1 MKRLLTAFVLASIS
15 PNSAFA
21 EDLMEIYRLAMQ
33 NDPDF
38 KISAYNRSSAEEIK
52 SQSIAQ
58 MLPNIGV
65 SATGNRNRSKS
76 EKQGFSISGTGL
88 QHYWDS
94 ALTVSLKQPIFNWG
108 HWVQLDQS
116 DNKIAQAE
124 ALLQAKQQDLIART
138 TSAYFKILAAEDNLE
153 FANAEKKAIGKQL
166 EQAKQ
171 RFEVGI
177 IAITDVYEAQ
187 AAFDRV
193 LASTIEAENL
203 LDNSKE
209 ALREIIGNQ
218 PVDLKKLAPEVPLS
232 PPMPEDI
239 ASWAES
245 AESNN
250 FSIVAQLN
258 QAEYIRK
265 NVELQQSRHLPTLDL
280 VAQYRQQD
288 NGNMVGFRGDAESYG
303 LQFNLPLFEGGG
315 TISRTRQA
323 QHEYEI
329 AKEEL
334 TRLKRSVTREV
345 KDAFRGIQA
354 SIKQVQALKTTTESG
369 ELAVKAAEA
378 GLEVGTRTMVDV
390 LTIQRN
396 LYKAKSDYARSRYD
410 YLLNGIKLKLAAGSL
425 NDEDLQQ
432 INQYLLN

>member
-1 MKRLLTAFVLASIS
+1 MMRLLATLWLAAIS
-15 PNSAFA
+15 LNSAFA
-21 EDLMEIYRLAMQ
+21 EDLMEIYQLAVQ
-33 NDPDF
+33 NDPDY
-38 KISAYNRSSAEEIK
+38 KISGFNQSAAQEIK

-58 MLPNIGV
+58 MLPNLGL
-65 SATGNRNRSKS
+65 SAGSNRNRLNS
-76 EKQGFSISGTGL
+76 EKISYLGSGL

-94 ALTVSLKQPIFNWG
+94 SLTLSLKQPVFNWA
-108 HWVQLDQS
+108 HWVQLDQA

-124 ALLQAKQQDLIART
+124 AQLQAKQQNLIART
-138 TSAYFKILAAEDNLE
+138 TTAYFNILAAQDNLE
-153 FANAEKKAIGKQL
+153 FANAEKKAIEKQL

-187 AAFDRV
+187 AAFDRA
-193 LASTIEAENL
+193 LAASIEAENQ

-209 ALREIIGNQ
+209 VLREIVGDTPAN
-218 PVDLKKLAPEVPLS
+218 LKKLALEVPLS

-239 ASWAES
+239 SSWADT
-245 AESNN
+245 AESSN
-250 FSIVAQLN
+250 FAIVAQVN
-258 QAEYIRK
+258 QAEFVRK
-265 NVELQQSRHLPTLDL
+265 NIELQQSKHLPTLDI

-288 NGNMVGFRGDAESYG
+288 NGNKAGFRGDNETYG

-315 TISRTRQA
+315 TVSQTRQA
-323 QHEYEI
+323 EFEYES

-334 TRLKRSVTREV
+334 TKLKRSITREV
-345 KDAFRGIQA
+345 KDSYRGVVA
-354 SIKQVQALKTTTESG
+354 SINQVKALKTTTESG
-369 ELAVKAAEA
+369 ELAVEAAEA

-410 YLLNGIKLKLAAGSL
+410 YLINGIKLKQAAGSL
-425 NDEDLQQ
+425 SDQDLQQ
-432 INQYLLN
+432 INQYLQN

>member
-1 MKRLLTAFVLASIS
+1 MRRRLAALCLASI
-15 PNSAFA
+15 PLNTAFA
-21 EDLMEIYRLAMQ
+21 EDLMEIYQLAVQ
-33 NDPDF
+33 NDPDY
-38 KISAYNRSSAEEIK
+38 KIGIFDQYAADEIK

-58 MLPNIGV
+58 MLPNLGL
-65 SATGNRNRSKS
+65 SAGSNRTRLNS
-76 EKQGFSISGTGL
+76 EKNSYLGSGL

-94 ALTVSLKQPIFNWG
+94 NLTINLTQPVFNWA
-108 HWVQLDQS
+108 HWVQLDQA

-124 ALLQAKQQDLIART
+124 AQTQAKQQNLMTRT
-138 TSAYFKILAAEDNLE
+138 VAAYFNILAAEDNLA
-153 FANAEKKAIGKQL
+153 FVNAEKKAIEKQL

-187 AAFDRV
+187 AAYDR
-193 LASTIEAENL
+193 AFAATIEAENQ

-209 ALREIIGNQ
+209 ALREIIGDHPAN
-218 PVDLKKLAPEVPLS
+218 LKKLVPEVPLNA
-232 PPMPEDI
+232 PEPEDI
-239 ASWAES
+239 ASWANS

-250 FSIVAQLN
+250 FSIVAQFN
-258 QAEYIRK
+258 QAEFVRK
-265 NVELQQSRHLPTLDL
+265 NIELNKSKHLPTLDI

-288 NGNMVGFRGDAESYG
+288 NGNRFGFRGDTESYG

-315 TISRTRQA
+315 TVSRTRQA
-323 QHEYEI
+323 EHEYES

-334 TRLKRSVTREV
+334 TKIKRSIIREV
-345 KDAFRGIQA
+345 KDAFRGVLA
-354 SIKQVQALKTTTESG
+354 SINQVKALKTTTESG
-369 ELAVKAAEA
+369 ELAVEAAEA

-410 YLLNGIKLKLAAGSL
+410 YLINGIKLKQAAGSL
-425 NDEDLQQ
+425 SDEDLSQ
-432 INQYLLN
+432 INQYLQY

>member
-1 MKRLLTAFVLASIS
+1 MIRRLAALCLALI
-15 PNSAFA
+15 PLNTAFA
-21 EDLMEIYRLAMQ
+21 EDLMEIYQLAVQ
-33 NDPDF
+33 NDPDY
-38 KISAYNRSSAEEIK
+38 KIGVFNQYAAAEIK

-58 MLPNIGV
+58 MLPNLGL
-65 SATGNRNRSKS
+65 SAASNRTRLNS
-76 EKQGFSISGTGL
+76 EKNSYLGSGL

-94 ALTVSLKQPIFNWG
+94 NLTISLTQPVFNWA

-116 DNKIAQAE
+116 DNKIAQAD
-124 ALLQAKQQDLIART
+124 AQAQAKQQNLMTRT
-138 TSAYFKILAAEDNLE
+138 VAAYFNILAAEDNLE
-153 FANAEKKAIGKQL
+153 FVNAEKKAIEKQL

-187 AAFDRV
+187 AAYDRA
-193 LASTIEAENL
+193 LAATIEAENQ

-209 ALREIIGNQ
+209 ALREIIGDN
-218 PVDLKKLAPEVPLS
+218 PANLKKLATEVPLS
-232 PPMPEDI
+232 TPNPDDI
-239 ASWAES
+239 SSWANA

-250 FSIVAQLN
+250 FSIVAQFN

-265 NVELQQSRHLPTLDL
+265 NIALYKSEHLPTLDI

-288 NGNMVGFRGDAESYG
+288 NGNRFGFRGDTESYG
-303 LQFNLPLFEGGG
+303 LQFNLPLFTGGA
-315 TISRTRQA
+315 TVSRTHQA
-323 QHEYEI
+323 EHEYEA

-334 TRLKRSVTREV
+334 TKIKRGVIREV
-345 KDAFRGIQA
+345 KDAYRGVLA
-354 SIKQVQALKTTTESG
+354 SIKQVKALKTTTESG
-369 ELAVKAAEA
+369 ELAVEAAEA

-410 YLLNGIKLKLAAGSL
+410 YLINGIKLKQASGSL
-425 NDEDLQQ
+425 SDEDLSQ
-432 INQYLLN
+432 INQYLQN